1 MTSLFN
7 KLCPL
12 YMALGMSYDEFW
24 NQEPERAQ
32 FYLKAYRLK
41 SRIQREKDDVNIWK
55 QGVYDYEALI
65 RVSPILHAF
74 SKKGTKPLP
83 FPEQPIFKYN
93 DYEQETIQDIEKKER
108 EAEYQRLSA
117 QIYFNNWYKSAKRH
131 FDKKEK

>member
-7 KLCPL
+7 QLCPIYL
-12 YMALGMSYDEFW
+12 AIGMTYNEFW
-24 NQEPERAQ
+24 NEDPKCAKYY
-32 FYLKAYRLK
+32 FDAYKIK
-41 SRIQREKDDVNIWK
+41 SRIDRKKDDINIWK
-55 QGVYDYEALI
+55 EGVYHYEALM
-65 RVSPILHAF
+65 RVSPVLHAF
-74 SKKGTKPLP
+74 CKKGTKPLP
-83 FPEQPIFKYN
+83 FPEEPIFKYN